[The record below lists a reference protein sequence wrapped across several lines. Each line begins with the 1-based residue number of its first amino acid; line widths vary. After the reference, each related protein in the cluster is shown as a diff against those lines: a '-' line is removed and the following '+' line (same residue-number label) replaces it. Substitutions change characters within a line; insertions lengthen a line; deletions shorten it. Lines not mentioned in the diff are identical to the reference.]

1 MSLLNEEAR
10 KFVGEHVGAFLIAG
24 AAIIT
29 PLLGGYAHLVSEF
42 KSLNAERV
50 AFERE
55 RATTQVEIA
64 RAKLEVEKLQAQLAT
79 ATDSSKQLLQ
89 EVAARQRQT
98 TTERS
103 QLNDAWRN
111 IELWRQKLNPEQEYK
126 SLVDEYTV
134 LGVNPDHCAPQGEL
148 EKYQRARILAQ
159 RILYAADQTN
169 NASNIQF
176 ARRIQSSSAQ
186 TVECSRNA
194 P

>member
-24 AAIIT
+24 AAVIT

-50 AFERE
+50 SFERE

-64 RAKLEVEKLQAQLAT
+64 RAKLDVEKLQAQLT
-79 ATDSSKQLLQ
+79 VATDSSKQLLQ

-98 TTERS
+98 ATERS
-103 QLNDAWRN
+103 QLSDAWRN

-126 SLVDEYTV
+126 SLVDEYTA
-134 LGVNPDHCAPQGEL
+134 LGVDADHCAPQGEL
-148 EKYQRARILAQ
+148 EKYQRARILTQ
-159 RILYAADQTN
+159 RILHLAVQTN
-169 NASNIQF
+169 NSINIQF
-176 ARRIQSSSAQ
+176 ARRIQPSSPQ
-186 TVECSRNA
+186 TFECNRNA